1 MRYIRVPHLAH
12 VVPILGGMTGEVIR
26 RRVVVRGNVQGVG
39 FRYYAN
45 AEAVRL
51 GIAGFVRN
59 LDDGSVEVEAEGD
72 PEVVA
77 TFVDWARSGPPSAS
91 VVSAEVSE
99 REPAGTPVFTVA
111 F

>member
-1 MRYIRVPHLAH
+1 MA
-12 VVPILGGMTGEVIR
+12 GEVIR

-45 AEAVRL
+45 AQAARL
-51 GIAGFVRN
+51 GVAGFVRN

-72 PEVVA
+72 RDAVK
-77 TFVDWARSGPPSAS
+77 TFVDWARTGPPSAF
-91 VVSAEVSE
+91 VESAEVSE

>member
-1 MRYIRVPHLAH
+1 MA
-12 VVPILGGMTGEVIR
+12 GEVIR

-45 AEAVRL
+45 AEAARL

-59 LDDGSVEVEAEGD
+59 RDDGSVEAEAEGD
-72 PEVVA
+72 PDLVA
-77 TFVDWARSGPPSAS
+77 SFVDWARTGPPSAN
-91 VVSAEVSE
+91 VESAEVTE
-99 REPAGTPVFTVA
+99 CEPAGTAAFTVA

>member
-1 MRYIRVPHLAH
+1 
-12 VVPILGGMTGEVIR
+12 MTGEVLR
-26 RRVVVRGNVQGVG
+26 RRVVVRGTVQGVG

-45 AEAVRL
+45 AEAARL
-51 GIAGFVRN
+51 GVAGFVRN

-72 PEVVA
+72 PNAVA
-77 TFVDWARSGPPSAS
+77 KFVDWARSGPPSAS
-91 VVSAEVSE
+91 VASAEVSE

>member
-1 MRYIRVPHLAH
+1 
-12 VVPILGGMTGEVIR
+12 MTGDVIR

-45 AEAVRL
+45 AEAARL
-51 GIAGFVRN
+51 GVAGFVRN
-59 LDDGSVEVEAEGD
+59 LDDGSVEVEVEGERD
-72 PEVVA
+72 AV
-77 TFVDWARSGPPSAS
+77 TTLVDWARSGPPSAS
-91 VVSAEVSE
+91 VESVEVTE

>member
-1 MRYIRVPHLAH
+1 M
-12 VVPILGGMTGEVIR
+12 IR

-45 AEAVRL
+45 AEAARL
-51 GIAGFVRN
+51 GVAGFVRN
-59 LDDGSVEVEAEGD
+59 LDDGSVEVEVEGERD
-72 PEVVA
+72 AV
-77 TFVDWARSGPPSAS
+77 TTLVDWARSGPPSAS
-91 VVSAEVSE
+91 VESVEVTE